1 MALNERQRRFAEEYI
16 VDLNAT
22 QAAIRAG
29 YSPRTAKMQGSR
41 LMTHD
46 DIQKLIGELGKERQ
60 KRTQITADRVL
71 EEFASVAF
79 QKAGDEQDTHL
90 RYNNKLRALENLA
103 KLLGMDRAAVQ
114 GTEGGGV
121 VLIPEVREDE

>member
-1 MALNERQRRFAEEYI
+1 MALNEKQRRFAEEYI

-29 YSPRTAKMQGSR
+29 YSPKTARSIGWR
-41 LMTHD
+41 LLTNV
-46 DIQKLIGELGKERQ
+46 DIQEAIQAGKAKQ
-60 KRTQITADRVL
+60 SKRTQITADRVL

-79 QKAGDEQDTHL
+79 KEAGDENDAHL
-90 RYNNKLRALENLA
+90 KYGNKLRALENLA
-103 KLLGMDRAAVQ
+103 KLLGMDREAQNA
-114 GTEGGGV
+114 GGGGV